1 MNTQPI
7 PNETDSDRPNSLKIT
22 GDAKPMVPVFS
33 CTVYVSKND
42 EGNVR
47 GRVANLAGIDASG
60 NSERDVLVKVSKE
73 FKSRVLKMFEA
84 GEEFPWI
91 DPPMPKNESEQIRT
105 IPMHL

>member
-84 GEEFPWI
+84 GEE
-91 DPPMPKNESEQIRT
+91 
-105 IPMHL
+105 IPMD

>member
-7 PNETDSDRPNSLKIT
+7 PEKSESDRPNSLKIT
-22 GDAKPMVPVFS
+22 GDAKPIVPVFS

-42 EGNVR
+42 EGKAR
-47 GRVANLAGIDASG
+47 GRVANLAGIEANG
-60 NSERDVLVKVSKE
+60 NSERDVLMKVSKE

-84 GEEFPWI
+84 GEEIPWI
-91 DPPMPKNESEQIRT
+91 EPPLPKNDSEQVRT